1 MPPQTSAI
9 FGEPVIQ
16 DGNVLFR
23 EYRSIANINGSL
35 LGRENNNKLSRR
47 DIEQLFSSGKVF
59 PKLKDRIDGSNVDL
73 RPWIRGPL
81 TYPPSSDRVNKLP
94 RINLSDL
101 RVSIH
106 HRGSAIV
113 LRIFTEPNF
122 DRYLC
127 AGVEDE
133 VGNVDL
139 IILFNTDPKLSP
151 DYVLTKGLVLAIKN
165 PLYLLLPNGRHGIVV
180 EHPCDLVEID
190 LTNTLMPT
198 IWRDDFVTLHSAE
211 ASCLNREAKDAL
223 IAGNHISATR
233 LYTMALSVVTD
244 DQLRSDLLRGRAQ
257 ANICVGRFEQARH
270 DALASMVPHQ
280 SKSIDAEAF
289 FRAGCASYQ
298 SNLFSQALEHFD
310 ACIKTGS
317 AGEHGGY
324 QREQDRT
331 RARLK
336 EMETGEYD
344 FERIS
349 TSLRPGSARVDAA
362 SFILNT
368 EIKNFDYGKRGLI
381 ATKDMKMGDFILCEK
396 ASCASFEHDMPHHSS
411 TNFVAHLDY
420 SHPRLYSDAMAR
432 LTNMVI
438 QKTLHDSAG
447 AKKVFSLRS
456 PQPQEMDRSV
466 SMVDG
471 QVRVNSF
478 MVQLLLQPNQINLG
492 KIRTTDGHPTFLTNV
507 KAEILNTSTAG
518 ASAGLFTR
526 ASLVN
531 HSCIPN
537 AARSFLGDLIVLRAA
552 KDIKKGQEITLAYVS
567 RNFPGLNLKTLQE
580 MITEGFGFSCKCG
593 LCEADKHC
601 TSKTLASRSALV
613 NELIHEIISSF
624 PLANMASPRMAK
636 IGRLRS
642 SIEKTYTSSEY
653 QHLPRPGLIEA
664 YVMCASAGGE
674 NLSKSKAGV
683 LLNDAIR
690 CLQVT
695 GLMVELDENTE
706 TLQLY
711 PSAYMPSW
719 FEVDAAILAS
729 RACRRRKK
737 KVLSA
742 EFMNLAKLPWKIQNG
757 TDVGF
762 KEKFGDALKR

>member
-1 MPPQTSAI
+1 M
-9 FGEPVIQ
+9 GM
-16 DGNVLFR
+16 
-23 EYRSIANINGSL
+23 
-35 LGRENNNKLSRR
+35 
-47 DIEQLFSSGKVF
+47 SSSERKVF
-59 PKLKDRIDGSNVDL
+59 PKLKVRIDGSEVDL

-81 TYPPSSDRVNKLP
+81 AHPPSSDRVNKLS
-94 RINLSDL
+94 RIHLNDL

-106 HRGSAIV
+106 HRGSVIV
-113 LRIFTEPNF
+113 LRVFTESNF

-133 VGNVDL
+133 AGNVDL

-151 DYVLTKGLVLAIKN
+151 DTVLTKGLVLAIKN

-190 LTNTLMPT
+190 LKNTLMPT
-198 IWRDDFVTLHSAE
+198 VWRDDFVTLHSAE

-223 IAGNHISATR
+223 IAGNHIFATR

-244 DQLRSDLLRGRAQ
+244 DQLRSDILRGRAQ
-257 ANICVGRFEQARH
+257 ANI
-270 DALASMVPHQ
+270 S
-280 SKSIDAEAF
+280 
-289 FRAGCASYQ
+289 
-298 SNLFSQALEHFD
+298 LEHFD
-310 ACIKTGS
+310 ACIKTES
-317 AGEHGGY
+317 SGEHGGY
-324 QREQDRT
+324 QRERDRT
-331 RARLK
+331 VARLE
-336 EMETGEYD
+336 EMETGECN

-368 EIKNFDYGKRGLI
+368 EIRNFDYGKRGLI
-381 ATKDMKMGDFILCEK
+381 ATKDMKMGDLILCEK
-396 ASCASFEHDMPHHSS
+396 AFCASFEHDMPHHSS

-420 SHPRLYSDAMAR
+420 SHPRVYSGAMAR

-466 SMVDG
+466 STFDG

-478 MVQLLLQPNQINLG
+478 TVQSLLQPNQIDLG
-492 KIRTTDGHPTFLTNV
+492 KIRTTGGHPTFLTNV
-507 KAEILNTSTAG
+507 KIEILNTATAG

-526 ASLVN
+526 AALVN
-531 HSCIPN
+531 HSWIPN
-537 AARSFLGDLIVLRAA
+537 AARSFLGDLIILRAA

-567 RNFPGLNLKTLQE
+567 RNFPGLNLETLEE

-601 TSKTLASRSALV
+601 TSETLARRSALV
-613 NELIHEIISSF
+613 NELIQQIISSF
-624 PLANMASPRMAK
+624 PLANMASPRMAN
-636 IGRLRS
+636 IGHLRS
-642 SIEKTYTSSEY
+642 SIEKTYPSSEY

-690 CLQVT
+690 CLQVA
-695 GLMVELDENTE
+695 GLTVELDENTE

-711 PSAYMPSW
+711 PFAYMPS
-719 FEVDAAILAS
+719 
-729 RACRRRKK
+729 
-737 KVLSA
+737 
-742 EFMNLAKLPWKIQNG
+742 
-757 TDVGF
+757 
-762 KEKFGDALKR
+762 

>member
-1 MPPQTSAI
+1 MPPQTSTI

-23 EYRSIANINGSL
+23 EYRSIASINGRL
-35 LGRENNNKLSRR
+35 LGRENDNKLSRR
-47 DIEQLFSSGKVF
+47 DIEQLFSSGKVSL
-59 PKLKDRIDGSNVDL
+59 KLKVRTDGSKVDL

-81 TYPPSSDRVNKLP
+81 TYPPPSDRVNKLS
-94 RINLSDL
+94 RIHLNDL

-106 HRGSAIV
+106 HRGSVIV
-113 LRIFTEPNF
+113 LRIFTESNF

-133 VGNVDL
+133 AGNVDL
-139 IILFNTDPKLSP
+139 IVLFNTDLKLSP
-151 DYVLTKGLVLAIKN
+151 DTALIKGLVLAIKN
-165 PLYLLLPNGRHGIVV
+165 PLHLLLPNGRGKLL
-180 EHPCDLVEID
+180 E
-190 LTNTLMPT
+190 
-198 IWRDDFVTLHSAE
+198 S
-211 ASCLNREAKDAL
+211 
-223 IAGNHISATR
+223 

-270 DALASMVPHQ
+270 DVLVSTVPHQ
-280 SKSIDAEAF
+280 SKSINAEAF
-289 FRAGCASYQ
+289 FHARCASDQ
-298 SNLFSQALEHFD
+298 SNLFSQAPEHCD
-310 ACIKTGS
+310 SCIKTGS

-324 QREQDRT
+324 QRERDRT
-331 RARLK
+331 VARLK
-336 EMETGEYD
+336 QMETGEYD

-349 TSLRPGSARVDAA
+349 TSLRPRSVRVDAA

-368 EIKNFDYGKRGLI
+368 ETKNFDYGKRGLI
-381 ATKDMKMGDFILCEK
+381 ATKDMKMGDLILCEK
-396 ASCASFEHDMPHHSS
+396 AFCASFEHDMPHHSS

-420 SHPRLYSDAMAR
+420 SHGILGCHGTINQHGD
-432 LTNMVI
+432 

-447 AKKVFSLRS
+447 AKRVFSLRS
-456 PQPQEMDRSV
+456 PQPEEMDRSV
-466 SMVDG
+466 STFDR

-478 MVQLLLQPNQINLG
+478 MVQSLLQPNQIDLG
-492 KIRTTDGHPTFLTNV
+492 KIRTTNGHPTFLTNV
-507 KAEILNTSTAG
+507 KTEILNASTAG

-537 AARSFLGDLIVLRAA
+537 AARSFLGDLIILRAA
-552 KDIKKGQEITLAYVS
+552 KDIKKGQEITLAYVR

-601 TSKTLASRSALV
+601 ISETLASRSALV
-613 NELIHEIISSF
+613 NELIQQIISSF
-624 PLANMASPRMAK
+624 PLANMAPPRMAK
-636 IGRLRS
+636 LGCLRS

-664 YVMCASAGGE
+664 YVMFASEGAE

-706 TLQLY
+706 TLQLD

-729 RACRRRKK
+729 RACKRRKK
-737 KVLSA
+737 KALSA
-742 EFMNLAKLPWKIQNG
+742 EFMNVAKLLWKIQNG
-757 TDVGF
+757 TNIGF
-762 KEKFGDALKR
+762 KEKFDDALKR

>member
-1 MPPQTSAI
+1 MPPQTLTI

-23 EYRSIANINGSL
+23 EYRSIASINGRL
-35 LGRENNNKLSRR
+35 LGRENDNKLSRR
-47 DIEQLFSSGKVF
+47 DIALFLREGFSQAQ
-59 PKLKDRIDGSNVDL
+59 GSV
-73 RPWIRGPL
+73 
-81 TYPPSSDRVNKLP
+81 
-94 RINLSDL
+94 
-101 RVSIH
+101 
-106 HRGSAIV
+106 IV
-113 LRIFTEPNF
+113 LRIFTESNF

-133 VGNVDL
+133 AGNVDL
-139 IILFNTDPKLSP
+139 IVLFNTDLKLSP
-151 DYVLTKGLVLAIKN
+151 DTALIKGLVLAIKN
-165 PLYLLLPNGRHGIVV
+165 PLHLLLPNGRYGIVV
-180 EHPCDLVEID
+180 ELPCDLVEID
-190 LTNTLMPT
+190 LTNTRMPT

-211 ASCLNREAKDAL
+211 ASCLNRE
-223 IAGNHISATR
+223 
-233 LYTMALSVVTD
+233 
-244 DQLRSDLLRGRAQ
+244 LRSDLLRGRAQ

-270 DALASMVPHQ
+270 DVLVSTVPHQ
-280 SKSIDAEAF
+280 SKSINAEAF
-289 FRAGCASYQ
+289 FHARCASDQ
-298 SNLFSQALEHFD
+298 SNLFSQAPEHCD
-310 ACIKTGS
+310 SCIKTGS

-324 QREQDRT
+324 QRERDRT
-331 RARLK
+331 VARLK
-336 EMETGEYD
+336 QMETGEYD

-349 TSLRPGSARVDAA
+349 TSLRPRSVRVDAA

-368 EIKNFDYGKRGLI
+368 ETKNFDYGKRGLI
-381 ATKDMKMGDFILCEK
+381 ATKDMKMGDLILCEK
-396 ASCASFEHDMPHHSS
+396 AFCASFEHDMPHHSS

-420 SHPRLYSDAMAR
+420 SHGILGCHGTINQHGD
-432 LTNMVI
+432 

-447 AKKVFSLRS
+447 AKRVFSLRS
-456 PQPQEMDRSV
+456 PQPEEMDRSV
-466 SMVDG
+466 STFDR

-478 MVQLLLQPNQINLG
+478 MVQSLLQPNQIDLG
-492 KIRTTDGHPTFLTNV
+492 KIRTTNGHPTFLTNV
-507 KAEILNTSTAG
+507 KTEILNASTAG

-537 AARSFLGDLIVLRAA
+537 AARSFLGDLIILRAA
-552 KDIKKGQEITLAYVS
+552 KDIKKGQEITLAYVR

-601 TSKTLASRSALV
+601 ISETLASRSALV
-613 NELIHEIISSF
+613 NELIQQIISSF
-624 PLANMASPRMAK
+624 PLANMAPPRMAK
-636 IGRLRS
+636 LGRLHS

-664 YVMCASAGGE
+664 YVMFASEGAE

-706 TLQLY
+706 TLQLD

-729 RACRRRKK
+729 RA
-737 KVLSA
+737 
-742 EFMNLAKLPWKIQNG
+742 
-757 TDVGF
+757 
-762 KEKFGDALKR
+762 